1 MSKNLLL
8 EIGTEEMPANIMAG
22 VVEQLKELSRAK
34 FEENRISFH
43 EIKVYATPRRLA
55 VLVKDAADRQ
65 PDEEVKK
72 RGPSIKAAFDADGNP
87 TRAAQGFARGQHIDP
102 SQLVKEGD
110 YTWAHV
116 VNQGKAVEDVLPD
129 LFLSL
134 ITGLNFTRSMRWA
147 DEEAHFI
154 RPVRWIV
161 ALADDK
167 VIPVEFAHVK
177 SGRVSRG
184 HRFLCKEPVTIEKP
198 EDYKETM
205 RKAFVIVDQDER
217 RDMIKKGLLETAEK
231 LGGHVWHNA
240 DLLEEINYLVEYP
253 TPLYGRIDDEFLKLP
268 VPAVVTPM
276 RDHQRYYP
284 VRKEDGSLMPYF
296 LTVRNGGTKALEN
309 VQHGNE
315 KVLRARLDDA
325 KFFFENDRKKTL
337 EGHRDDL
344 TRINYQEG
352 LGDMRDKADRLQKLT
367 AFIGKDWQFTD
378 EEMKD
383 ADRAAFLSK
392 SDLATGM
399 VTEFTELQGEM
410 GKEYALLDGEK
421 PEVAQ
426 ASFEQYMPR
435 FSGDILPKES
445 IGRALSLADKLD
457 NLSATFLRGL
467 IPTGSQDPFALRRQT
482 IGAVNILTDGKIHWD
497 IRRGIAKALELLP
510 GEQEVKDKVLS
521 QVEDFFRQRIRAIL
535 LDNGI
540 AYDIIDAVL
549 AGPVDDIYAIFLK
562 AQAMTESHLKEEA
575 DLRQAVTRLANIT
588 KGKTGGKVDP
598 ALIEEDAEKNLEAA
612 LAKAMAAV
620 EPLYREYRYAD
631 ALPYLKELTAPINDY
646 LDNVM
651 VMVKDEAVK
660 NNRISQ
666 LLKTLS
672 FFDAWGDFSKLV
684 Q

>member
-8 EIGTEEMPANIMAG
+8 EIGTEEMPANIMSG
-22 VVEQLKELSRAK
+22 VVDQLKALAASQ
-34 FEENRISFH
+34 FEAHRIAAES
-43 EIKVYATPRRLA
+43 ITIYATPRRLA

-72 RGPSIKAAFDADGNP
+72 RGPSVKAAFDADGNP

-102 SQLVKEGD
+102 SELVKEGE

-116 VNQGKAVEDVLPD
+116 VHAGKKVEDVLPE

-161 ALADDK
+161 ALCDK
-167 VIPVEFAHVK
+167 EIIPMEFAHVK
-177 SGRVSRG
+177 SGNVSRG
-184 HRFLCKEPVTIEKP
+184 HRFLCKEPVVISDP
-198 EDYKETM
+198 LSYKETM
-205 RKAFVIVDQDER
+205 REAFVIVDQDER
-217 RDMIKKGLLETAEK
+217 REMIRTGLLAVADK

-284 VRKEDGSLMPYF
+284 VRNEDGSLMPYF

-352 LGDMRDKADRLQKLT
+352 MGDMRDKADRLQKLT
-367 AFIGKDWQFTD
+367 EAIGKDWDFTA
-378 EEMKD
+378 EEAAD

-426 ASFEQYMPR
+426 AIFEQYMPR
-435 FSGDILPKES
+435 FAGDILPQQE

-457 NLSATFLRGL
+457 NLAATFLRGL

-497 IRRGIAKALELLP
+497 IRRGIEAALALLP
-510 GEQEVKDKVLS
+510 GDEETKKTVLS
-521 QVEDFFRQRIRAIL
+521 QIEDFFRQRIKAIM
-535 LDNGI
+535 LDEGI

-549 AGPVDDIYAIFLK
+549 AGPVDDIYALFLK
-562 AQAMTESHLKEEA
+562 ARSMAESQLKDEA

-598 ALIEEDAEKNLEAA
+598 SLFTEDVEKKLQDAFEAVS
-612 LAKAMAAV
+612 AKAL
-620 EPLYREYRYAD
+620 PLFDSYEYGK
-631 ALPYLKELTAPINDY
+631 ALPALKELTAPINDY

-651 VMVKDEAVK
+651 VMVDDEAVK

-666 LLKTLS
+666 LLATLAL
-672 FFDAWGDFSKLV
+672 FNTWGDFSKLV
-684 Q
+684 

>member
-8 EIGTEEMPANIMAG
+8 EIGTEEMPANIMSG
-22 VVEQLKELSRAK
+22 VVDQLKALAASQ
-34 FEENRISFH
+34 FEAHRIAAES
-43 EIKVYATPRRLA
+43 ITIYATPRRLA

-72 RGPSIKAAFDADGNP
+72 RGPSVKAAFDADGNP

-102 SQLVKEGD
+102 SELVKEGE

-116 VNQGKAVEDVLPD
+116 VHAGKKVEDVLPE

-161 ALADDK
+161 ALCDK
-167 VIPVEFAHVK
+167 EIIPMEFAHVK
-177 SGRVSRG
+177 SGNVSRG
-184 HRFLCKEPVTIEKP
+184 HRFLCKEPVVISDP
-198 EDYKETM
+198 LSYKETM
-205 RKAFVIVDQDER
+205 REAFVIVDQDER
-217 RDMIKKGLLETAEK
+217 REMIRTGLLAVADK

-284 VRKEDGSLMPYF
+284 VRNEDGSLMPYF

-325 KFFFENDRKKTL
+325 KFFFENDRKETL

-352 LGDMRDKADRLQKLT
+352 MGDMRDKADRLQKLT
-367 AFIGKDWQFTD
+367 EAIGKDWGFTA
-378 EEMKD
+378 EEAAD

-421 PEVAQ
+421 PEVAK
-426 ASFEQYMPR
+426 AIFEQYMPR
-435 FSGDILPKES
+435 FAGDILPQQE

-457 NLSATFLRGL
+457 NLAATFLRGL

-497 IRRGIAKALELLP
+497 IRRGIEAALALLP
-510 GEQEVKDKVLS
+510 GDEETKKTVLS
-521 QVEDFFRQRIRAIL
+521 QIEDFFRQRIKAIM
-535 LDNGI
+535 LDEGI

-549 AGPVDDIYAIFLK
+549 AGPVDDIYALFLK
-562 AQAMTESHLKEEA
+562 ARSMAESQLKGEA
-575 DLRQAVTRLANIT
+575 ELRQAVTRLANIT

-598 ALIEEDAEKNLEAA
+598 SLFTEDVEKKLQDAFEAVSAE
-612 LAKAMAAV
+612 
-620 EPLYREYRYAD
+620 
-631 ALPYLKELTAPINDY
+631 ALPLFASYEYGKALPALKELTAPINDY

-651 VMVKDEAVK
+651 VMVDDEAVK

-666 LLKTLS
+666 LLATLAL
-672 FFDAWGDFSKLV
+672 FNTWGDFSKLV
-684 Q
+684 

>member
-8 EIGTEEMPANIMAG
+8 EIGTEEMPANIMSG
-22 VVEQLKELSRAK
+22 VVDQLKALATSQ
-34 FEENRISFH
+34 FEAHRIAAES
-43 EIKVYATPRRLA
+43 ITIYATPRRLA

-72 RGPSIKAAFDADGNP
+72 RGPSVKAAFDADGNP

-102 SQLVKEGD
+102 SELVKEGE

-116 VNQGKAVEDVLPD
+116 VHVGKKVEDVLPE

-161 ALADDK
+161 ALCDK
-167 VIPVEFAHVK
+167 EIIPMEFAHVK
-177 SGRVSRG
+177 SGNVSRG
-184 HRFLCKEPVTIEKP
+184 HRFLCQGPVVISDP
-198 EDYKETM
+198 LSYKETM
-205 RKAFVIVDQDER
+205 REAFVIVDQDER
-217 RDMIKKGLLETAEK
+217 REMIRTGLLGVAGK

-284 VRKEDGSLMPYF
+284 VRNEDGSLMPYF

-352 LGDMRDKADRLQKLT
+352 MGDMRDKADRLRKLT
-367 AFIGKDWQFTD
+367 EAIGKDWGFTA
-378 EEMKD
+378 EEAAD

-426 ASFEQYMPR
+426 AIFEQYMPR
-435 FSGDILPKES
+435 FAGDILPQQS

-457 NLSATFLRGL
+457 NLAATFLRGL

-497 IRRGIAKALELLP
+497 IRRGIKAALALLP
-510 GEQEVKDKVLS
+510 GDEEAKKTVLF
-521 QVEDFFRQRIRAIL
+521 QIEDFFRQRIKAIM
-535 LDNGI
+535 LDEGI

-549 AGPVDDIYAIFLK
+549 AGPIDDMYALFLK
-562 AQAMTESHLKEEA
+562 ARSMVESQLKDEA

-598 ALIEEDAEKNLEAA
+598 SLFTEDVEKKLQDAFEAVSA
-612 LAKAMAAV
+612 N
-620 EPLYREYRYAD
+620 
-631 ALPYLKELTAPINDY
+631 ALPLFASYEYGKALPALKELTAPINDY

-651 VMVKDEAVK
+651 VMVDDEAVK

-666 LLKTLS
+666 LLATLAL
-672 FFDAWGDFSKLV
+672 FNTWGDFSKLV
-684 Q
+684 